1 MPDLSPIPIPLGH
14 TPTRLLLSRDGRLL
28 VALCPDEDVICL
40 VDTATDTL
48 TATVPC
54 PDLGQFAVFA
64 GEGRLYATAA
74 AGTVAI
80 VDIARAKVTG
90 TLTLGGQPSCG
101 VLSPDGR
108 LAYIALADDL
118 GIAVIDTVTDI
129 MTGPFPIG
137 VGNRPSVLAMSAD
150 GDRIYAAAQG
160 GNKVVAVET
169 ATMSVLGTGTIA
181 GATIFSLAIS
191 PDGSRLYAP
200 GGILSIGKL
209 YAVDTDTLDATAEVW
224 VGGMPKDVTVS
235 PDGGRAYVGSM
246 WGHTISVIDT
256 AEFTVVREFALR
268 SGLGYIAMSPDGRRV
283 YASDYVKQAV
293 LPFTTRSHPVA
304 VGQESEGVAEAPDGR
319 HLCVTLP
326 GRNAV
331 SVTGGPKRRIAKGV
345 RPVALVAHG
354 NGEVYVADSAANHV
368 KVIDTRSDKV
378 VAVVGVTG
386 PSDLASDP
394 GGELVYVAGRDTLS
408 AINVTLHTVV
418 DSIAVPPSTTD
429 RHLATDGTHLYVT
442 NPGGTFSGFLTRPLR
457 TAEPAFAPGGA
468 LNDLAA
474 AGDGPRVVTTDYN
487 ADKVSITNPGVMPS
501 VRSLN
506 VPGAFRMAIGANG
519 RVYVTGQSS
528 NTVTV
533 VDADQ
538 ATVVGEPIPVGGGP
552 HGIVVAADGR
562 RLFVG
567 GYRDG
572 HVHVVDAVTRKTTD
586 EILVGHST
594 LAMAALPDGRVYLAD
609 SRSGVLSVIETTERT
624 IAVGKRPTGIALAPG
639 TSRAYVANSG
649 SGTVSVIDFA
659 AGSVVGVPLPVGGEP
674 SGVAVSP
681 NGKRLYV
688 TDGFN
693 GSIAVIDT
701 AINKV
706 VTRLEDIGLLLRGAA
721 VSADGKQLYVAD
733 AHAQKVMAIAL
744 STGKVTGQV
753 TLPHPFGL
761 AVTGGSLFVTLP
773 GERRLA
779 ALDPETLAEASD
791 RIPLGIAVHGVCP
804 SADGTRLYVTD
815 PIGHLVSAVET

>member
-14 TPTRLLLSRDGRLL
+14 TPRRLLLSRDGRLL

-48 TATVPC
+48 TATVAC
-54 PDLGQFAVFA
+54 PDLGEFAVFA
-64 GEGRLYATAA
+64 GEGRLYATVEE
-74 AGTVAI
+74 GTVAI
-80 VDIARAKVTG
+80 VDIAMAKVTG
-90 TLTLGGQPSCG
+90 TLTLGGQPSGG

-118 GIAVIDTVTDI
+118 GIAVIDTVTDTI
-129 MTGPFPIG
+129 TGPFAIG

-150 GDRIYAAAQG
+150 GDRIYAAALG
-160 GNKVVAVET
+160 GKEVVAVET
-169 ATMSVLGTGTIA
+169 ANMSVLGTGTIA

-200 GGILSIGKL
+200 GGILSFGRL

-235 PDGGRAYVGSM
+235 PDGSRAYVGSLH
-246 WGHTISVIDT
+246 GRTISVIDT
-256 AEFTVVREFALR
+256 AGFTVVREFALR
-268 SGLGYIAMSPDGRRV
+268 SGLGYIAMAPDGRRV
-283 YASDYVKQAV
+283 YASDYGKQAV

-331 SVTGGPKRRIAKGV
+331 SVTGVPKRRIANGV
-345 RPVALVAHG
+345 KPVALVAHG

-368 KVIDTRSDKV
+368 MVIDTRSDKV
-378 VAVVGVTG
+378 VAVVGITG

-408 AINVTLHTVV
+408 AIDVTLHSVV

-442 NPGGTFSGFLTRPLR
+442 NPDGTFSGFLTRPLR
-457 TAEPAFAPGGA
+457 KAEPAFAPGGA
-468 LNDLAA
+468 LKDLAV
-474 AGDGPRVVTTDYN
+474 AGDGPRVVTTDGAGN
-487 ADKVSITNPGVMPS
+487 VSITDPGVMPS

-519 RVYVTGQSS
+519 RVYITGLST

-533 VDADQ
+533 VDADR

-572 HVHVVDAVTRKTTD
+572 HVHVVDTVTRKTTD

-639 TSRAYVANSG
+639 TSRAYVANSD

-681 NGKRLYV
+681 DGKRLYV

-701 AINKV
+701 AANKV
-706 VTRLEDIGLLLRGAA
+706 VTRLENIGLLLRGAA
-721 VSADGKQLYVAD
+721 VSADGKRLYVAD
-733 AHAQKVMAIAL
+733 AHAQKVVTITL
-744 STGKVTGQV
+744 STGKVTRQV

-761 AVTGGSLFVTLP
+761 AVTGSSLFVTLP
-773 GERRLA
+773 GERSLA
-779 ALDPETLAEASD
+779 ALDPETLAETSD

-815 PIGHLVSAVET
+815 PIGHLVSAVEA